1 MTRVSFIL
9 LFSEQNNLIVGG
21 KERICFGN
29 WFIECQQLSAVYN
42 YYLWGHFDTVFGVSV
57 FIPIADRTE
66 MGKI

>member
-1 MTRVSFIL
+1 MGL
-9 LFSEQNNLIVGG
+9 G
-21 KERICFGN
+21 FGN
-29 WFIECQQLSAVYN
+29 WFIECQQLSAVYH